1 MLNKGI
7 TIKARIGL
15 TMAFLAALLVA
26 IGVFGLIGMSRSNDA
41 YKDTFTDAMP
51 SAVNVGNAEL
61 YAARERLALDRA
73 AFMAGTPESA
83 PTLERARLMRST
95 SDAWWKKYFDLPR
108 GAEEDRIAQEV
119 AAKRDTLHRQ
129 MDAFAA
135 IVSANDQGKLID
147 GAKLLQSTY
156 NDLANADEALRK
168 VQFESAKQGYDAAQG
183 SFDVFRIVSMGAL
196 AIGIVAAALS
206 YLTLSRAIARPLGEA
221 LGHFDAIAA
230 GDLRRPVVVTSR
242 DEMGQLLDGIAK
254 MQRSLTETV
263 HAVRSG
269 TESIATATRQIAA
282 GNIDLSSR
290 TEEQA
295 SALQETASSMEELTG
310 TVKQNADNARQASSL
325 AANASEIANKGSAV
339 VGQVVGT
346 MGDINQSSAKIA
358 DIISIIEGIAFQ
370 TNILALNAAVEAAR
384 AGEEGRG
391 FAVVA
396 GEVRSLA
403 QRSSAAAK
411 EIKELIDTSVER
423 VQSGSALV
431 DEAGRTMTEIIGAV
445 QRVTDIMGEIAAASE
460 EQSSGIDQVARAVT
474 QMDEVTQQN
483 AALVEEAAA
492 AASSLEDQA
501 GKLRTAVAVFQLD
514 EGGYKAPAKAPAK
527 ASAKAPA
534 SAAPKRARAPARPMG
549 ARTIPS
555 ASSQPA
561 AHGAAATKT
570 RAAVT
575 PAHAHAKAIAAA
587 SAGGAQDWETF

>member
-26 IGVFGLIGMSRSNDA
+26 IGVFGLFGMGRSNDA
-41 YKDTFTDAMP
+41 YKDTFTNAMP
-51 SAVNVGNAEL
+51 SAVNIGNAEL

-73 AFMAGTPESA
+73 AFMIGTPEAA
-83 PTLERARLMRST
+83 PTLERARTMRAT
-95 SDAWWKKYFDLPR
+95 SDTWWKKYTDLPR
-108 GAEEDRIAQEV
+108 DPDEDRLAQDV
-119 AAKRDTLHRQ
+119 VAKRDALHQQ
-129 MDAFAA
+129 MDTFAA
-135 IVSANDQGKLID
+135 IVAANEQPKLVD
-147 GAKLLQSTY
+147 GAKRLQVAY
-156 NDLANADEALRK
+156 NDLSNSDDALRK
-168 VQFESAKQGYDAAQG
+168 FQFVSAKDGYDAAQG
-183 SFDVFRIVSMGAL
+183 SFEVFRMVSVGAL
-196 AIGIVAAALS
+196 LIGVLAAAIS
-206 YLTLSRAIARPLGEA
+206 YLTLSRAIARPLDAA

-242 DEMGQLLDGIAK
+242 DEMGQLLEGIAK

-263 HAVRSG
+263 RTVRSG
-269 TESIATATRQIAA
+269 SESIATATRQIAA

-501 GKLRTAVAVFQLD
+501 GKLRTAVAVFQLE
-514 EGGYKAPAKAPAK
+514 EGGYKAPVSAPPKRAATPLRSVVARKVSPARAAQPAPQAAAATKVPAATAQPAAAPARAPAK
-527 ASAKAPA
+527 AI
-534 SAAPKRARAPARPMG
+534 
-549 ARTIPS
+549 T
-555 ASSQPA
+555 
-561 AHGAAATKT
+561 T
-570 RAAVT
+570 
-575 PAHAHAKAIAAA
+575 
-587 SAGGAQDWETF
+587 AGSDQDWETF